1 MDCSI
6 PGFPVLHCPLEF
18 AQTHVHWFSVAIQP
32 AHPLS
37 SPSPFAFHL
46 SQHQGVFQ
54 WVGSSQQVAK
64 VLELQLSP
72 SSEYSVLIS
81 FSIDRFDLLAV
92 QGTLKSFF
100 QHYTLKASILCC
112 SVLFMFQLSYL
123 YMTTEKAITLT
134 IWTFVNKVTSL
145 LFNMLFKCKQG
156 N

>member
-1 MDCSI
+1 M
-6 PGFPVLHCPLEF
+6 
-18 AQTHVHWFSVAIQP
+18 
-32 AHPLS
+32 
-37 SPSPFAFHL
+37 
-46 SQHQGVFQ
+46 
-54 WVGSSQQVAK
+54 
-64 VLELQLSP
+64 ELQLSP

-123 YMTTEKAITLT
+123 YMTTEKAITLI

-145 LFNMLFKCKQG
+145 LFNMLFRCK
-156 N
+156 